1 MTTVMEAKY
10 AIQHTRTEPS
20 KASKS
25 GVQFIQVPGT
35 ARYALICLEFG
46 LSRRQRQR
54 SKQSA
59 WF

>member
-1 MTTVMEAKY
+1 MEAKY